1 MKKLLEVQRQVKS
14 VKKSGYNSF
23 QKYNYVQLEDILN
36 ALRPYL
42 EGCVL
47 TQSIKT
53 GESKIV
59 ERQDAYYSECSCVV
73 VTTLT
78 DVETKESVS
87 VESLGYAL
95 DKNSDKA
102 TYKAQTGGRKY
113 GLLMLFSLD
122 TGEAEPEDDGVS
134 SSSSRS
140 SKATTATPTVT
151 SRTDVQ
157 PQQTKRTSLF

>member
-1 MKKLLEVQRQVKS
+1 MNKLLEVQRQVKS

-36 ALRPYL
+36 ALRPHL

-59 ERQDAYYSECSCVV
+59 ERQDAYYSECTCVV
-73 VTTLT
+73 VTTLI
-78 DVETKESVS
+78 DAETKESIS

-113 GLLMLFSLD
+113 GLLMMFCLD
-122 TGEAEPEDDGVS
+122 TGESEPEDDGTS
-134 SSSSRS
+134 H
-140 SKATTATPTVT
+140 KTTATSKPVATPTT
-151 SRTDVQ
+151 Q
-157 PQQTKRTSLF
+157 QQTKKASLF

>member
-1 MKKLLEVQRQVKS
+1 MKKLLEIQRQVKS

-36 ALRPYL
+36 VLRPHL

-59 ERQDAYYSECSCVV
+59 ERQDAYYSECTCVV

-78 DVETKESVS
+78 DAETKESVS

-113 GLLMLFSLD
+113 GLLMMFSLD
-122 TGEAEPEDDGVS
+122 TGESEPEDDGVNHKS
-134 SSSSRS
+134 
-140 SKATTATPTVT
+140 TATSKPVATPST
-151 SRTDVQ
+151 Q
-157 PQQTKRTSLF
+157 QQTKKATLF

>member
-1 MKKLLEVQRQVKS
+1 MNKLHNIQRQVKS

-36 ALRPYL
+36 VLRPHL
-42 EGCVL
+42 EGCIL
-47 TQSIKT
+47 TQSIKS
-53 GESKIV
+53 GESHIV

-78 DVETKESVS
+78 DTETKESVS
-87 VESLGYAL
+87 IESLGYAL

-113 GLLMLFSLD
+113 GLLMMFSLD
-122 TGEAEPEDDGVS
+122 TGESEPEDDGTTTTNH
-134 SSSSRS
+134 
-140 SKATTATPTVT
+140 KATTTTATVPKTVAT
-151 SRTDVQ
+151 VPPKKAT
-157 PQQTKRTSLF
+157 LF

>member
-1 MKKLLEVQRQVKS
+1 MKKLLEIQRQVKS

-36 ALRPYL
+36 VLRPHL

-59 ERQDAYYSECSCVV
+59 ERQDAYYSECTCVV

-78 DVETKESVS
+78 DAETKESVS

-113 GLLMLFSLD
+113 GLLMMFSLD
-122 TGEAEPEDDGVS
+122 TGESEPEDDGVS
-134 SSSSRS
+134 PKSTATSKPVATTPTQTK
-140 SKATTATPTVT
+140 KAT
-151 SRTDVQ
+151 
-157 PQQTKRTSLF
+157 LF

>member
-1 MKKLLEVQRQVKS
+1 MKKLLEIQRQVKS

-36 ALRPYL
+36 ALRPHL

-59 ERQDAYYSECSCVV
+59 ERQDAYYSECTCVV
-73 VTTLT
+73 VTTLI

-113 GLLMLFSLD
+113 GLLMMFSLD
-122 TGEAEPEDDGVS
+122 TGESEPEDDGVS
-134 SSSSRS
+134 PKST
-140 SKATTATPTVT
+140 ATTKPVATTPT
-151 SRTDVQ
+151 
-157 PQQTKRTSLF
+157 QQTKKATLF